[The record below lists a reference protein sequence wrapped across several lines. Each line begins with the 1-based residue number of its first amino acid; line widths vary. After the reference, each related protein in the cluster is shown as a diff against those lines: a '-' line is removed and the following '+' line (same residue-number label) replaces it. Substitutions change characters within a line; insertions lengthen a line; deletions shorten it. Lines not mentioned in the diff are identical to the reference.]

1 MRGVSTYFSLMY
13 DLCVIMDF
21 SWREAKAGRGWRW
34 GEGGVV
40 VGGGG
45 RSQTFL
51 SMLHVFQGVTG
62 KPPIKRTEFQFRLVQ
77 FTLGGI

>member
-1 MRGVSTYFSLMY
+1 
-13 DLCVIMDF
+13 MDI

-34 GEGGVV
+34 GEGGVGVV

-45 RSQTFL
+45 TSQTFL

-62 KPPIKRTEFQFRLVQ
+62 KPPVKRTEFQFRSVQ
-77 FTLGGI
+77 FTLDGI